1 MAEEKAE
8 KDFGGEMTGEKAATI
23 LAAIYEKIGGY
34 DVRSDQVQTLVYMCL
49 TGTAITDIAKQ
60 AGIKIGEKM
69 LIAAVKKI
77 PGNVLIK
84 INQRI
89 GFRLLTKFGE
99 KGVINLG
106 KMVPLAGGVIGGAFD
121 VATTSA
127 IAKNAVKMFI
137 SGDDECDTT
146 TEAEVEEL
154 VEIIEEKAEAP
165 DGENPA
171 ENVEKN

>member
-1 MAEEKAE
+1 MR
-8 KDFGGEMTGEKAATI
+8 MV
-23 LAAIYEKIGGY
+23 AAIAKIGGY

-69 LIAAVKKI
+69 LVAAVKKI

-127 IAKNAVKMFI
+127 IAKNAIRMFI
-137 SGDDECDTT
+137 QGEDAEDGAT
-146 TEAEVEEL
+146 TEAEAEEL
-154 VEIIEEKAEAP
+154 VEIIEEKAEEPEP
-165 DGENPA
+165 DGEGTA
-171 ENVEKN
+171 ENGEKD